1 MAGECIG
8 VYGQQQ
14 PWVLEDALTYGLHLV
29 VEETQVLVEEEA
41 EAKISHDPKSRSAR
55 QIELL
60 CETSEEVMKKHHE
73 EVMRQSTSASG
84 ASLFTVSRRNLHP
97 KSECVGKGNT
107 RCWLGPPRKT
117 CNSGEVCNNRS
128 MQR

>member
-14 PWVLEDALTYGLHLV
+14 PWVLEDSSTYGLHLV

-60 CETSEEVMKKHHE
+60 CETSEKVMESVHL
-73 EVMRQSTSASG
+73 EVMRQSSSVSG
-84 ASLFTVSRRNLHP
+84 ASLFIVSRRNLHP
-97 KSECVGKGNT
+97 KSACAGKANT
-107 RCWLGPPRKT
+107 LCWLGPLRKT